1 MIQEMEQSGGLMTL
15 AAYTI
20 EVATLG
26 GVTWGAM
33 KGLTIQ
39 LDSTMSASKNRKN
52 IKRWSAQLFGPLA
65 GIAAHGMG
73 WLVSPKQGTWGYV
86 GAAFFGYL
94 GTWVAVG
101 AHHGIE
107 AVKAKVAAKKSRL
120 PE

>member
-1 MIQEMEQSGGLMTL
+1 MIQELAQSGGVTAL

-20 EVATLG
+20 EVAALG
-26 GVTWGAM
+26 GTTWGAM
-33 KGLTIQ
+33 KGFTWQ
-39 LDSTMSASKNRKN
+39 LDSSMSASKGRRRLKF
-52 IKRWSAQLFGPLA
+52 WTAQLFGPLA

-73 WLVSPKQGTWGYV
+73 FLVSPKQGTWGYV

-107 AVKAKVAAKKSRL
+107 AVKSKVAAKKSRL